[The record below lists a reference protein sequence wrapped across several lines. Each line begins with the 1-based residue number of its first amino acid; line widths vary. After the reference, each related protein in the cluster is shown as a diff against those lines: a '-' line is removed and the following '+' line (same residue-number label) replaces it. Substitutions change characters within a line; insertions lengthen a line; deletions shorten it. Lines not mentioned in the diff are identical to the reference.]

1 MESGGTKD
9 QDSDEDEEMEKIK
22 QMSEKNQSLE
32 MKLIQEEEAQLK
44 QILEMSK
51 VENEEKQEM
60 YKKND

>member
-32 MKLIQEEEAQLK
+32 MKLIQEEEA
-44 QILEMSK
+44 
-51 VENEEKQEM
+51 
-60 YKKND
+60 